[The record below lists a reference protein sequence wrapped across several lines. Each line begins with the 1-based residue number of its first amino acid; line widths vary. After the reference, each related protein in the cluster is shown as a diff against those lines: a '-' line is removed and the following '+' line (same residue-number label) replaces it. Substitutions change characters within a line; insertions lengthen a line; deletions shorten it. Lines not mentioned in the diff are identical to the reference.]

1 MRSKELQKMV
11 SITKQNADEIR
22 RLDLNQ
28 LWITGKKND
37 IDLQELAEF
46 HNLET
51 LGLKN
56 FEINE
61 KDVLNNI
68 CNVRNL
74 ILINCAIQVHQK
86 ITSNIK
92 YFRMIRCNNV
102 EHNILNEK
110 LEILELEDI
119 DTLDI
124 DELIKYSN
132 LKELKIERC
141 RNIANLNNLSNL
153 ISLER
158 LSINEMEMD
167 AINIDKMVNL
177 KKINLD
183 GVKMKN
189 KENFIEYV
197 KQKNIEIS
205 FANRNLPIE

>member
-1 MRSKELQKMV
+1 MRSKVLQKMV

-28 LWITGKKND
+28 LSVTGKKND
-37 IDLQELAEF
+37 IDLQELVEF

-51 LGLKN
+51 LGLRN

-61 KDVLNNI
+61 KDVLNI
-68 CNVRNL
+68 CNVKNL
-74 ILINCAIQVHQK
+74 ILINCVINVHQK
-86 ITSNIK
+86 INSNIK
-92 YFRMIRCNNV
+92 YLRMIRCDNV

-110 LEILELEDI
+110 LEMLELEDI

-132 LKELKIERC
+132 LKELKIDC
-141 RNIANLNNLSNL
+141 CKNIANLNNLSKL
-153 ISLER
+153 VSLER
-158 LSINEMEMD
+158 LSINEAEMD
-167 AINIDKMVNL
+167 AINIDKMVKL

>member
-1 MRSKELQKMV
+1 MRSKVLQKMV
-11 SITKQNADEIR
+11 SIRKQNADEIR

-28 LWITGKKND
+28 LSVTGKKND
-37 IDLQELAEF
+37 IDLQELVEF

-51 LGLKN
+51 LGLRN

-61 KDVLNNI
+61 KDVLNI
-68 CNVRNL
+68 CNVKNL
-74 ILINCAIQVHQK
+74 ILINCAINVHQK
-86 ITSNIK
+86 INSNIK
-92 YFRMIRCNNV
+92 YLRMIRCDNV

-110 LEILELEDI
+110 LEMLELEDI

-132 LKELKIERC
+132 LKELKIDRC
-141 RNIANLNNLSNL
+141 KNIANLNNLSKL
-153 ISLER
+153 VSLER
-158 LSINEMEMD
+158 LSINEAEMD
-167 AINIDKMVNL
+167 AINIDKMVKL

>member
-28 LWITGKKND
+28 LSITGKKND

-86 ITSNIK
+86 INSNIK
-92 YFRMIRCNNV
+92 YLRMIRCNNV

-132 LKELKIERC
+132 L
-141 RNIANLNNLSNL
+141 
-153 ISLER
+153 
-158 LSINEMEMD
+158 
-167 AINIDKMVNL
+167 
-177 KKINLD
+177 
-183 GVKMKN
+183 
-189 KENFIEYV
+189 NF
-197 KQKNIEIS
+197 
-205 FANRNLPIE
+205 

>member
-1 MRSKELQKMV
+1 MRSKVLQKMV

-28 LWITGKKND
+28 LSVTGKKND
-37 IDLQELAEF
+37 IDLQELVEF

-51 LGLKN
+51 LGLRN

-61 KDVLNNI
+61 KDVLNI
-68 CNVRNL
+68 CNVKNL
-74 ILINCAIQVHQK
+74 ILINCAINVHQK
-86 ITSNIK
+86 INSNIK
-92 YFRMIRCNNV
+92 YLRMIRCDNV

-110 LEILELEDI
+110 LEMLELEDI

-132 LKELKIERC
+132 LKELKIDRC
-141 RNIANLNNLSNL
+141 KNIANLNNLSKL
-153 ISLER
+153 VSLER
-158 LSINEMEMD
+158 LSINEAEMD
-167 AINIDKMVNL
+167 AINIDKMVKL

>member
-1 MRSKELQKMV
+1 MRSKVLQKMV

-28 LWITGKKND
+28 LSVTGKKND
-37 IDLQELAEF
+37 IDLQELVEF

-51 LGLKN
+51 LGLRN

-61 KDVLNNI
+61 KDVLNI
-68 CNVRNL
+68 CNVKNL
-74 ILINCAIQVHQK
+74 ILINCAINVHQK
-86 ITSNIK
+86 INSNIK
-92 YFRMIRCNNV
+92 YLRMIRCDNV

-110 LEILELEDI
+110 LEMLELEDI

-132 LKELKIERC
+132 LKELKIDRC
-141 RNIANLNNLSNL
+141 KSIANLNNLSKL
-153 ISLER
+153 VSLER
-158 LSINEMEMD
+158 LSINEVEMD
-167 AINIDKMVNL
+167 AINIDKMVKL